1 MKFNYQARTKEGEIR
16 IGTIEASSKEGALS
30 LLQGHGFYVTY
41 LEESRVPFYA
51 KRLELFRGVS
61 QRDIVLF
68 SRQLSMMFGSEV
80 PLAESLRVLSGQTRN
95 FVLREKIF
103 DLSKEIEGGS
113 SFSKALAKY
122 PETFSSFY
130 TSMVKAGEASGK
142 LSASLLYLADHLERE
157 YELASKTKGAL
168 IYPSLV
174 LLLVFSI
181 MFLMVYTVIPQ
192 LSMVIKE
199 SAVEIPVVTQ
209 RVIAISGFLKQNTLV
224 LFLMTVLFLFIIH
237 RYYKTEKG
245 KDFFNRIFLKIPILG
260 SLLRTIYLARFAES
274 LSTLIS
280 GGLMIA
286 KALELSG
293 DIVSSSVYKQAILV
307 IRDEVRKGT
316 PISSVLSLSPEIF
329 PPVFVQMVLVG
340 EKTGSLD
347 TSLMSIANFY
357 QKEVERGT
365 ANLLA
370 VLEPALIMVLGMV
383 VGGMMLAILMPLYQ
397 IIGL

>member
-41 LEESRVPFYA
+41 LEESKVPFYA

-80 PLAESLRVLSGQTRN
+80 PLAEALRVLSGQTRN
-95 FVLREKIF
+95 FVLREKVF

-174 LLLVFSI
+174 LLLVFFI

-192 LSMVIKE
+192 LSMVIRE

-209 RVIAISGFLKQNTLV
+209 RVIAISNFLKQNTLA
-224 LFLMTVLFLFIIH
+224 LFSIIVLFLFIIYQ
-237 RYYKTEKG
+237 YYKTEKG
-245 KDFFNRIFLKIPILG
+245 KDFFGRIFLKTPILG

-286 KALELSG
+286 KALELSS

-316 PISSVLSLSPEIF
+316 PISSVLSLSPEVF

-347 TSLMSIANFY
+347 TSLMNIANFY

-370 VLEPALIMVLGMV
+370 ILEPVLIMTLGLV